1 MTRTEPSSMGKSGQ
15 PGSIPKRSRL
25 RDRDSNQTRQTAF
38 LLSPS
43 PDKGER
49 PVEEAPGGPAQA
61 HEKQD
66 RMTPFHRASL
76 RRGSAAACGPFRAF
90 PQGSSWTGAT
100 PQKGGVGVATLPVTP
115 PPLLSRTSGNNRG
128 VASVLPRTSGAA
140 RSGRVVAS
148 KHLWYN
154 NMALWMGVTP
164 HLQFMSHTPP

>member
-1 MTRTEPSSMGKSGQ
+1 MEKSGQ

-76 RRGSAAACGPFRAF
+76 RRGSAAACGPFPLVRHGLAGLSL
-90 PQGSSWTGAT
+90 PSNGMAT
-100 PQKGGVGVATLPVTP
+100 
-115 PPLLSRTSGNNRG
+115 R
-128 VASVLPRTSGAA
+128 
-140 RSGRVVAS
+140 
-148 KHLWYN
+148 
-154 NMALWMGVTP
+154 
-164 HLQFMSHTPP
+164 